1 MLLSALVTLG
11 VTSLVA
17 ATVNGALGYGYSS
30 ISVPVALLVTISRV
44 LNPALVIVE
53 VVINL
58 YSLFWNRRSA
68 KRMLRRV
75 VPLAIGLVPGVIV
88 GALLLGTVEPEHTK
102 LIVFGVLLPLI
113 LLQASGRRWPIR
125 RERGAAIPFGG
136 VVGVLYGLTTISG
149 PPLALFWNNQ
159 GLAKQDFKIALA
171 IVRSIE
177 SMCALIAYAYL
188 GLLTR
193 ESASLLPW
201 IAPGVVIG
209 FPLGHALVARITPDT
224 FRRVCMSFDA
234 YIVAFGLTRVLAD
247 AGVPPVVADL
257 ALVATAIIDT
267 TLLWRF
273 FRRRAAAL
281 PRRAR
286 TGIAMKSVL
295 VTPRLR
301 PGSPRPR
308 SPIPTRR
315 RSRSARRPA
324 SPRCRPPTCRWR
336 RPQVATTSASTCA
349 APTAPRSCGSAA
361 TCSSTGATS
370 STTAPAR

>member
-53 VVINL
+53 LVINL
-58 YSLFWNRRSA
+58 YSLFWNRRAA
-68 KRMLRRV
+68 KRMLQRV
-75 VPLAIGLVPGVIV
+75 VPLAIGLVPGVFA

-125 RERGAAIPFGG
+125 RERAASLPLGGAI
-136 VVGVLYGLTTISG
+136 GVLYGLTTISG

-159 GLAKQDFKIALA
+159 GIAKEDFKVALA
-171 IVRSIE
+171 IVRTVE
-177 SMCALIAYAYL
+177 CVFALIAYAYL
-188 GLLTR
+188 GLITV
-193 ESASLLPW
+193 ESTSLLPW
-201 IAPGVVIG
+201 IAPGVMIG

-281 PRRAR
+281 P
-286 TGIAMKSVL
+286 
-295 VTPRLR
+295 
-301 PGSPRPR
+301 
-308 SPIPTRR
+308 
-315 RSRSARRPA
+315 SALEPA
-324 SPRCRPPTCRWR
+324 SR
-336 RPQVATTSASTCA
+336 
-349 APTAPRSCGSAA
+349 
-361 TCSSTGATS
+361 
-370 STTAPAR
+370 